1 MPNKQEPASNLPPV
15 RTDATPAEPSS
26 PGSGAVSRRD
36 FLAATAVSGIAL
48 GAGSA
53 APALAQDSSASN
65 PAAVPQGA
73 ASSPLPTGEPFEMYE
88 GTAAGAVLE
97 QLRAA
102 GVRTI
107 FHTNTSGYTAL
118 FEAVDRAGDVQVIN
132 VTHEGHAVAAAAGYA
147 MASKTLGFFFGSGA
161 GVGNAMSNL
170 YCAWKDRVPLLVT
183 FGGGQLSAQGKDG
196 FERWD
201 DHLGPTKHFTNWT
214 ASLLTDE
221 MTDIVRRAIRFA
233 YGPPSGPVTL
243 VWGNARQNERVRT
256 RIDKI
261 DLANVRHRFRAAP
274 DAIQQAARW
283 LVEAEHPVFVVGP
296 EVSEDGATE
305 DLLALAEKLS
315 IPVTDTEDD
324 LYANFPTDHPL
335 YMGQMRAL
343 RPGQMDLAIGLGESF
358 KRRRPKPGVPT
369 VHISHDPHIL
379 GRPHPVDLTIASDVR
394 MAIRDLSDAMDGLLT
409 RDRISRIRASRL
421 AEVSAYTA
429 QLKESVDVALRA
441 RFARSPL
448 TWERV
453 GFELER
459 ALDQNAVIVPE
470 LGTQAYKLMRHLRIG
485 GGNKLKFGR
494 TIGSALGWG
503 VGAALGVSL
512 ALPDRQVVA
521 LQGDGGFLFGQ
532 TEALWS
538 IARYEAP
545 MLIVIMNNHSYNE
558 TRARNHDTGGY
569 LFEAGRD
576 YNGHL
581 GNPDVDFTKIAE
593 AFGLR
598 GEKVGTAA
606 ELAPALQRSLN
617 SMRDGKAVLLD
628 IDVDT
633 DGPALRDPTWYQRHS
648 IAEIQRRNR
657 TA

>member
-1 MPNKQEPASNLPPV
+1 MDNTQKPASNLPPV
-15 RTDATPAEPSS
+15 KGDVTPREPGA
-26 PGSGAVSRRD
+26 PGSGTVSRRD

-53 APALAQDSSASN
+53 APAFAQEGAAPD
-65 PAAVPQGA
+65 PAAAPQGA
-73 ASSPLPTGEPFEMYE
+73 ASSPLPTGETFEMYE

-97 QLRAA
+97 QLRAV

-107 FHTNTSGYTAL
+107 FHTNTSGFMPL

-132 VTHEGHAVAAAAGYA
+132 FTHEGHAVAAAAGYA
-147 MASKTLGFFFGSGA
+147 MASKTLGFFFGSNA
-161 GVGNAMSNL
+161 GVGNSMSNL

-183 FGGGQLSAQGKDG
+183 YSGGRLSGQGKDG
-196 FERWD
+196 FESWD
-201 DHLGPTKHFTNWT
+201 DQLGPTKHFTNWT
-214 ASLLTDE
+214 ASFLTDE
-221 MTDIVRRAIRFA
+221 MAEITRRAMRFA

-243 VWGNARQNERVRT
+243 VWGNARANERVRT

-261 DLANVRHRFRAAP
+261 DLAHARHRFRAAP
-274 DAIQQAARW
+274 DTIQQAARW

-296 EVSEDGATE
+296 EVYEDGATE
-305 DLLALAEKLS
+305 DLQALAEKLS

-335 YMGQMRAL
+335 YMGQMRTL
-343 RPGQMDLAIGLGESF
+343 RPGHMDLAIGLGESF
-358 KRRRPKPGVPT
+358 KRRRPRPGVPT
-369 VHISHDPHIL
+369 VHISHDPQIL
-379 GRPHPVDLTIASDVR
+379 GRPQPVDLTIASDVR
-394 MAIRDLSDAMDGLLT
+394 MAIRDLSDAVDGLLT
-409 RDRISRIRASRL
+409 ADRMRRIRDRRL
-421 AEVSAYTA
+421 AEVSAYMA
-429 QLKESVDVALRA
+429 QIRASVDIALRA
-441 RFARSPL
+441 RFDRSPL

-459 ALDQNAVIVPE
+459 ALDEDAVIVPE
-470 LGTQAYKLMRHLRIG
+470 LGTQAYKLMRQLKLG

-503 VGAALGVSL
+503 VGASLGVSV
-512 ALPDRQVVA
+512 ALPERQVVA

-569 LFEAGRD
+569 LFEAGKD

-581 GNPDVDFTKIAE
+581 GNPDVDFAKIAE

-598 GEKVGTAA
+598 GEKVRSAA
-606 ELAPALQRSLN
+606 ELAPALQRSLR
-617 SMRDGKAVLLD
+617 SMRDGKPALLD

-633 DGPALRDPTWYQRHS
+633 DAPALRDSTWYQRHS
-648 IAEIQRRNR
+648 IAEIYRRNR

>member
-1 MPNKQEPASNLPPV
+1 MSNTKKPESNNPPV
-15 RTDATPAEPSS
+15 NADATPAEPGS
-26 PGSGAVSRRD
+26 PGSGTVSRRD
-36 FLAATAVSGIAL
+36 FLTATAVSGIAL

-53 APALAQDSSASN
+53 APALAQDSAASS
-65 PAAVPQGA
+65 PAAAPQGA
-73 ASSPLPTGEPFEMYE
+73 ASSPLPTGESFEMYE
-88 GTAAGAVLE
+88 GTAAGAVLA

-102 GVRTI
+102 GVHTI
-107 FHTNTSGYTAL
+107 FHTNTSGYGAL

-147 MASKTLGFFFGSGA
+147 MASRTLGFFFGSGV
-161 GVGNAMSNL
+161 GVGNSMSNL

-183 FGGGQLSAQGKDG
+183 FGGGQLNAQGKDR

-214 ASLLTDE
+214 ASFLTDE
-221 MTDIVRRAIRFA
+221 IAEITRRAMRFA

-243 VWGNARQNERVRT
+243 VWGNARANERVRT
-256 RIDKI
+256 RIDTI
-261 DLANVRHRFRAAP
+261 DLAHARHKFRASP
-274 DAIQQAARW
+274 DTIQQAARW

-296 EVSEDGATE
+296 EVYEDGATE

-315 IPVTDTEDD
+315 IPVTGTEDD

-335 YMGQMRAL
+335 YMGQMRTL
-343 RPGQMDLAIGLGESF
+343 RAGRMDLVIGLGESF
-358 KRRRPKPGVPT
+358 KRRRPPGGVPT

-379 GRPHPVDLTIASDVR
+379 GRPYQVDLTVASDVR
-394 MAIRDLSDAMDGLLT
+394 MAIRDISDAMDGLLT
-409 RDRISRIRASRL
+409 RDRMNRIRSSRL
-421 AEVSAYTA
+421 AEVSAYMA
-429 QLKESVDVALRA
+429 QIRESVEIALRG
-441 RFARSPL
+441 RFDRSPL

-459 ALDQNAVIVPE
+459 ALDQDAVIVPE
-470 LGTQAYKLMRHLRIG
+470 LGTQAYKLMRQLKIG

-512 ALPDRQVVA
+512 ALPERQVVA

-545 MLIVIMNNHSYNE
+545 MLIVIMNNHQYNE

-598 GEKVGTAA
+598 GEKVTSAA
-606 ELAPALQRSLN
+606 ELAPALQRSLS
-617 SMRDGKAVLLD
+617 SMRDGKPVLLD
-628 IDVDT
+628 IDVDK
-633 DGPALRDPTWYQRHS
+633 DSPALRDSTWYQRHS
-648 IAEIQRRNR
+648 IAEIYRRNR

>member
-1 MPNKQEPASNLPPV
+1 MG
-15 RTDATPAEPSS
+15 
-26 PGSGAVSRRD
+26 PGTVTRRD

-53 APALAQDSSASN
+53 APALAQDGPASN
-65 PAAVPQGA
+65 SAAVPQGA
-73 ASSPLPTGEPFEMYE
+73 ASSPLPTGESFEMYE

-97 QLRAA
+97 QLRAV

-107 FHTNTSGYTAL
+107 FHTNTSGYMPL

-147 MASKTLGFFFGSGA
+147 MASKTLGFFFGSNA

-183 FGGGQLSAQGKDG
+183 FSGGRLSGQGKDG
-196 FERWD
+196 FESWD
-201 DHLGPTKHFTNWT
+201 DQLGPTKHFTSWT
-214 ASLLTDE
+214 ASLLTNE

-243 VWGNARQNERVRT
+243 LWGEARPNEQVRA
-256 RIDKI
+256 RIDTI
-261 DLANVRHRFRAAP
+261 DLANARHRFRAAP
-274 DAIQQAARW
+274 DTIQQAARW
-283 LVEAEHPVFVVGP
+283 LVEAEHPIFVVGP
-296 EVSEDGATE
+296 EVYEDGATE

-343 RPGQMDLAIGLGESF
+343 RPGQVDLAIGLGESF

-379 GRPHPVDLTIASDVR
+379 GRPYPVDLTIASDVR

-409 RDRISRIRASRL
+409 RDRISRIRSSRL

-429 QLKESVDVALRA
+429 QIKESVEIALRA
-441 RFARSPL
+441 RFDRSPL

-459 ALDQNAVIVPE
+459 ALDRDAVIVPE
-470 LGTQAYKLMRHLRIG
+470 LGTQAYKVMRHLKVG
-485 GGNKLKFGR
+485 GNNKLKFGR

-503 VGAALGVSL
+503 VGASLGVNL

-593 AFGLR
+593 AYGLR
-598 GEKVGTAA
+598 GEKVRSAA
-606 ELAPALQRSLN
+606 ELAPALQRSLG

-628 IDVDT
+628 IDVEA
-633 DGPALRDPTWYQRHS
+633 DGPELRDSTWYQRHS
-648 IAEIQRRNR
+648 SAEIQRRNR